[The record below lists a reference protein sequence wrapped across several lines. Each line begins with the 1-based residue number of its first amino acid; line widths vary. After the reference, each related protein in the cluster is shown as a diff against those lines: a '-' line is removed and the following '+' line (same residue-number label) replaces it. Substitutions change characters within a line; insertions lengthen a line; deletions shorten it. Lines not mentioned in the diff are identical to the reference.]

1 MKRWLKA
8 RIPIAPAFRSE
19 AAQYPQSGGPPPF
32 LLRTPRYFTQTTLR
46 RATALL
52 GHRIVVAAFER
63 HPVGFQILR
72 ARQVLGPGIAWNQ
85 CRRLPNNVE
94 LAVRT
99 HLADEDRLGDVV
111 VGQHFGGSTGE
122 VGGPHAGPRLDHLVV
137 IVRF

>member
-1 MKRWLKA
+1 MKRSLKA
-8 RIPIAPAFRSE
+8 RIPIVPAFRSE

-85 CRRLPNNVE
+85 CRRLPHNSNLPVPPP
-94 LAVRT
+94 LAT
-99 HLADEDRLGDVV
+99 D
-111 VGQHFGGSTGE
+111 S
-122 VGGPHAGPRLDHLVV
+122 
-137 IVRF
+137 